1 MFDFAPPPGFPGLLW
16 TIFSYIGAF
25 GILFALVWVNV
36 LIGGLVNGMVMLV
49 SGPMID
55 KLLRKPAVQKLTQRL
70 GLKDL

>member
-1 MFDFAPPPGFPGLLW
+1 MFDFTPPPGFPGLLW
-16 TIFSYIGAF
+16 TIFAYIGA
-25 GILFALVWVNV
+25 FALVWVNV

-55 KLLRKPAVQKLTQRL
+55 KLLKKPMVQKITQRL